1 MVTQENGQMN
11 LTYSN
16 INLTVCSDSAGALTI
31 QTGGLIVSKSLPCAD
46 DFSVRLAPLQ
56 ALSLPVIGFSCVVEN
71 SLKSFT
77 ISVATTSVYT
87 IISEKLL
94 SFATVVKGTA
104 IRYCGSFKRR
114 AGRYAVSVFRKFS
127 SVISHHRGV
136 LRL

>member
-11 LTYSN
+11 LTYSSM
-16 INLTVCSDSAGALTI
+16 NLTVCGASAGALTI
-31 QTGGLIVSKSLPCAD
+31 QTGGLIVSKSLPCAN
-46 DFSVRLAPLQ
+46 DFSVRPAPLQ
-56 ALSLPVIGFSCVVEN
+56 ALSLPIIGFSCVIEN

-77 ISVATTSVYT
+77 ISVANTSVYT
-87 IISEKLL
+87 IISEKLHT
-94 SFATVVKGTA
+94 FATVIKGAVVRFSTTV
-104 IRYCGSFKRR
+104 RHR

>member
-11 LTYSN
+11 LTYSSM
-16 INLTVCSDSAGALTI
+16 NLTVCSASAGALTI

-46 DFSVRLAPLQ
+46 DFSVRPAPLQ
-56 ALSLPVIGFSCVVEN
+56 ALSLPVIGFSCVIEN

-77 ISVATTSVYT
+77 ISVANTSVYT
-87 IISEKLL
+87 IISEKLHT
-94 SFATVVKGTA
+94 FATVIKGAVVRFSTTV
-104 IRYCGSFKRR
+104 RHR

-127 SVISHHRGV
+127 SVILHQRGV

>member
-1 MVTQENGQMN
+1 MVTQENGQMK

-16 INLTVCSDSAGALTI
+16 MNLTVCGASAGALTI
-31 QTGGLIVSKSLPCAD
+31 QPGGLIVSKSLSYSS
-46 DFSVRLAPLQ
+46 DFSVRPAPLS

-77 ISVATTSVYT
+77 ISVANTSVYT

-94 SFATVVKGTA
+94 SFATVIKGTVVRFSGT
-104 IRYCGSFKRR
+104 IKRR
-114 AGRYAVSVFRKFS
+114 GSRYAVSVFRKFS
-127 SVISHHRGV
+127 SVIPHHRGV